1 MQTFTGKMAG
11 ALTFSFTQTVYKNPG
26 LTYGHLL
33 NAIRSSLRKNNPKNN
48 LPDQVFCHFT
58 HNFSVS

>member
-11 ALTFSFTQTVYKNPG
+11 ALTFSFTHTVNSNAA

-33 NAIRSSLRKNNPKNN
+33 NAMRSSFLKNNQS
-48 LPDQVFCHFT
+48 DQVFCHFT